1 MNGADAEML
10 KISIVTFLELL
21 LTDTVCCGLVLPT
34 ATLPK
39 LRLLGLIFRCAF
51 PFAESSANA
60 SAGESRLIVKRTVK
74 TENA

>member
-1 MNGADAEML
+1 MNGADAAML
-10 KISIVTFLELL
+10 RILIVTFLELL
-21 LTDTVCCGLVLPT
+21 VADTVCSGLVLPI

-51 PFAESSANA
+51 PFCAKTGV
-60 SAGESRLIVKRTVK
+60 GEAKPIIKRKVK